1 MAKSSAS
8 PKPTAAWGWQTPK
21 GKTYW
26 ETYKTR
32 QDAYAS
38 GEYNYGGDGFKVVRV
53 WVHPT
58 K

>member
-1 MAKSSAS
+1 MARSSTKV
-8 PKPTAAWGWQTPK
+8 KPTSAWGWQTPK

-32 QDAYAS
+32 QDAFSSA
-38 GEYNYGGDGFKVVRV
+38 EYVYGGTSFKVVRV
-53 WVHPT
+53 WVYPS